1 MCLVRERTGH
11 PVSGVPCTAG
21 NCNAFLIQ
29 GYRKIRTLSLT
40 PEEGSSCESASDML
54 YEIVK
59 CRPMTKR
66 QTVTLALPERR
77 RRRWDDN
84 LLALLKTCKDLAH
97 KLKLAPFI
105 IFQDV
110 SLEDMSII

>member
-1 MCLVRERTGH
+1 
-11 PVSGVPCTAG
+11 
-21 NCNAFLIQ
+21 
-29 GYRKIRTLSLT
+29 
-40 PEEGSSCESASDML
+40 
-54 YEIVK
+54 
-59 CRPMTKR
+59 MTKR